1 MGAADALTPPHAR
14 RPIADARGR
23 RATGARV
30 PTAQAIII
38 IVNLSTT
45 AVATGAR
52 KPANAS

>member
-1 MGAADALTPPHAR
+1 LGAADALTPPHAR

>member
-38 IVNLSTT
+38 VNLSTT

-52 KPANAS
+52 KPASAS